1 MKYLSHVA
9 IPTCIALAVLLG
21 APSSAPAADSRPAP
35 QNDSIAKDPILLAQ
49 ADTKVAKKASVG
61 KTHVKGTKQNLD
73 QNGVILKGYD
83 AVAYLKQGKALKG
96 NPSISSSYN
105 GATYYFASK
114 ADKAEFDKNPAK
126 YVPQYGGFCANSI
139 SKNKLK
145 DIDPNVFFIYKGKL
159 YVCSSHAAVKEFSSK
174 PDVNIQNSRQELA
187 VIRTAFEPRFQS
199 GTRKL
204 S

>member
-21 APSSAPAADSRPAP
+21 APSSAPAADSLPSL

-49 ADTKVAKKASVG
+49 ADTKVAKKASIG
-61 KTHVKGTKQNLD
+61 KTHAKGTKQNLD

-96 NPSISSSYN
+96 NPLISSSYN

-126 YVPQYGGFCANSI
+126 YVPQYGGFCANSM

-159 YVCSSHAAVKEFSSK
+159 YVCSSPAAVKEFSSK
-174 PDVNIQNSRQELA
+174 PDINIQKGDKNWQLYELPSSPGFN
-187 VIRTAFEPRFQS
+187 RELGS
-199 GTRKL
+199 
-204 S
+204 